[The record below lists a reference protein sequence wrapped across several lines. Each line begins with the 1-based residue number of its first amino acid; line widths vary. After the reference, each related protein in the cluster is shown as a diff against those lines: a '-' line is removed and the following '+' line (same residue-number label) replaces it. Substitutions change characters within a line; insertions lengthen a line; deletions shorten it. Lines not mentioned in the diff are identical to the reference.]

1 MPTWWFASISYYVR
15 TKIKYKKMNWIN
27 TKDRLPEQGKYVL
40 ARHNRG
46 TWNDTVDQA
55 NVNCVVV
62 KLIRGISIEER
73 EKMKNGE
80 LPQTLE
86 KGWCLSQ
93 GYSETERSQVY
104 KAEDE
109 EGNNRVPY
117 NWQMFGP
124 DSFFGQTITHWMPIE
139 PLT

>member
-1 MPTWWFASISYYVR
+1 
-15 TKIKYKKMNWIN
+15 MNWIS
-27 TKDRLPEQGKYVL
+27 TKDKLPKEGKYVL

-46 TWNDTVDQA
+46 WYDSTDQA

-62 KLIRGISIEER
+62 KLVRGISIEER

-109 EGNNRVPY
+109 EGNTQVPY
-117 NWQMFGP
+117 NWQMVCL
-124 DSFFGQTITHWMPIE
+124 DSFFDNSSQLI
-139 PLT
+139 LS